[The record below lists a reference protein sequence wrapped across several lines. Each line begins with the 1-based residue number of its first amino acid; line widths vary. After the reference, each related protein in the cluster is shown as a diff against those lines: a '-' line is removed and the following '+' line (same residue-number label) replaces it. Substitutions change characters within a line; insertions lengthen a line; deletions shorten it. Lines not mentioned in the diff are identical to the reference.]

1 MARVAV
7 MRVAQLDAGRLDGEL
22 TSMLQE
28 QLAKAFAYFRPVRSR
43 RSHLVSCI
51 IVMTRDDPSP
61 AGWLVCLTLCWWLV
75 TNAS

>member
-43 RSHLVSCI
+43 IPCRLSS
-51 IVMTRDDPSP
+51 
-61 AGWLVCLTLCWWLV
+61 
-75 TNAS
+75 